1 LLLVEEEGIAQEQQQ
16 AETSRNHRGDKEK
29 KINGVV
35 SIIEEKIII

>member
-29 KINGVV
+29 KSMVW
-35 SIIEEKIII
+35 SLS